1 MSVSKCFTGHNA
13 IFPKSKLISLIYQG
27 KNLERERREA
37 GSFLQGM
44 VRIAMGAIIDRNNNI
59 VAFQA
64 NILSTISFLKIWF
77 ER

>member
-1 MSVSKCFTGHNA
+1 VSQSALLA
-13 IFPKSKLISLIYQG
+13 ITLSSQRASYLPDLSRKKP
-27 KNLERERREA
+27 REGTQRS
-37 GSFLQGM
+37 GI